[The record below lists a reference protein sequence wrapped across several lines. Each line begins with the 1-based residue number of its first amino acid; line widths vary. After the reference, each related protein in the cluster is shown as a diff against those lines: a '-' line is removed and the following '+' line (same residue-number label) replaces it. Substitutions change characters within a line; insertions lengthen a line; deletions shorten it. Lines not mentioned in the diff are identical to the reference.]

1 MNRNKIGS
9 ENEELKYK
17 LIVIGDE
24 LVGKTSI
31 INRFKS
37 NQFNAIYEP
46 TVGLEFQSIPILIDD
61 QSVNLLL
68 YDMSG
73 HQKFRSLIP
82 LYTIDANIILLIYD
96 ISKYESFNNIDK
108 WYSSLNNLNKKEI
121 IFAVV
126 GNKCDLDYNRKV
138 QIEEAQKY
146 ANEHSCIFQEVSAM
160 NGDGIQELF
169 MNKLIDEIRTQF
181 IQKSKYNIEE
191 EEEKLKTKINNK
203 IDKSKTKKK
212 SAVLVFSK
220 IYLI

>member
-1 MNRNKIGS
+1 MSRNKNSS

-31 INRFKS
+31 LNRFKS

-82 LYTIDANIILLIYD
+82 LYTSDANIILLIYD

-108 WYSSLNNLNKKEI
+108 WYSSLNNLNKKEV

-138 QIEEAQKY
+138 QIEEAQKF
-146 ANEHSCIFQEVSAM
+146 ANKHSCIFQEVSAM

-212 SAVLVFSK
+212 KCCPCFQ
-220 IYLI
+220 

>member
-1 MNRNKIGS
+1 MNRNKNGS

-203 IDKSKTKKK
+203 IDKYKTKKK
-212 SAVLVFSK
+212 KCCPCFQ
-220 IYLI
+220 

>member
-1 MNRNKIGS
+1 MSRNKPSQEI
-9 ENEELKYK
+9 EELKYK

-31 INRFKS
+31 LNRFKN

-73 HQKFRSLIP
+73 HQKFRGLIP
-82 LYTIDANIILLIYD
+82 LYTSDANIILLIYD
-96 ISKYESFNNIDK
+96 ISKYESFSNIDK
-108 WYSSLNNLNKKEI
+108 WYSSLNNLNKKNV
-121 IFAVV
+121 IFALV

-138 QIEEAQKY
+138 QTEEAQKY
-146 ANEHSCIFQEVSAM
+146 AKEHCCIFQEVSAM

-169 MNKLIDEIRTQF
+169 MNKLIDQIRTQF
-181 IQKSKYNIEE
+181 IQKGKYTIDE
-191 EEEKLKTKINNK
+191 EEEKLKVKINNEN
-203 IDKSKTKKK
+203 DKTKKK
-212 SAVLVFSK
+212 KRKCCPCFK
-220 IYLI
+220 

>member
-1 MNRNKIGS
+1 MNRNKNGS

>member
-1 MNRNKIGS
+1 MNQNKNNT
-9 ENEELKYK
+9 ETEELKYK

-24 LVGKTSI
+24 LVGKTAI
-31 INRFKS
+31 LNRFKF

-46 TVGLEFQSIPILIDD
+46 TLGLEFQSIPILIDD

-82 LYTIDANIILLIYD
+82 LYTGDANIILLIYD
-96 ISKYESFNNIDK
+96 ISKYESFNNIEK
-108 WYSSLNNLNKKEI
+108 WYSSLNNINKKDV
-121 IFAVV
+121 IFALV

-146 ANEHSCIFQEVSAM
+146 ANARNFIFQEVSAM

-169 MNKLIDEIRTQF
+169 MNKLIDQIRSQF
-181 IQKSKYNIEE
+181 IQKGKYTIDE
-191 EEEKLKTKINNK
+191 EEEKLKTKINLKNY
-203 IDKSKTKKK
+203 KSKKKK
-212 SAVLVFSK
+212 KRCCPCFQ
-220 IYLI
+220 

>member
-1 MNRNKIGS
+1 MSRNKNSS
-9 ENEELKYK
+9 ENKELKYK

-31 INRFKS
+31 LNRFKN

-82 LYTIDANIILLIYD
+82 LYTSDANIILLIYD

-108 WYSSLNNLNKKEI
+108 WYSSLNNLNKKEV
-121 IFAVV
+121 IFVVV

-138 QIEEAQKY
+138 QIEEAQKF

-160 NGDGIQELF
+160 NGEGIQELF

-181 IQKSKYNIEE
+181 IQKNKYNIEE
-191 EEEKLKTKINNK
+191 EEEKLKTKIKNIYN
-203 IDKSKTKKK
+203 DNSKKK
-212 SAVLVFSK
+212 KKRCCPCFQ
-220 IYLI
+220 

>member
-1 MNRNKIGS
+1 MSRNNKSQEI
-9 ENEELKYK
+9 EELKYK

-31 INRFKS
+31 LNRFKN

-73 HQKFRSLIP
+73 HQKFRGLIP
-82 LYTIDANIILLIYD
+82 LYTSDANIILLIYD
-96 ISKYESFNNIDK
+96 ISKYESFSNIDK
-108 WYSSLNNLNKKEI
+108 WYTSLNNLNKKNV
-121 IFAVV
+121 IFALV

-138 QIEEAQKY
+138 QTEEAQKY

-169 MNKLIDEIRTQF
+169 MNKLIEQIRTQF
-181 IQKSKYNIEE
+181 IQKGKYTIDE
-191 EEEKLKTKINNK
+191 EEEKLKIKINNENGK
-203 IDKSKTKKK
+203 NKKK
-212 SAVLVFSK
+212 KRKCCPCFK
-220 IYLI
+220 